1 MISAMDKAK
10 AEEWE
15 KMQKIA
21 VEIYNGEL
29 RSTFTIW
36 KMNLRED
43 LEEIRELA
51 ICKTEKKKCWAMQKH
66 ACLLEK
72 QQKALI
78 DWLGLTEEEGAK
90 TQEKGKEN

>member
-43 LEEIRELA
+43 LEEIR
-51 ICKTEKKKCWAMQKH
+51 ISH
-66 ACLLEK
+66 V
-72 QQKALI
+72 
-78 DWLGLTEEEGAK
+78 
-90 TQEKGKEN
+90 

>member
-1 MISAMDKAK
+1 MINAMDKAK
-10 AEEWE
+10 TEKRE
-15 KMQKIA
+15 KMQKRA
-21 VEIYNGEL
+21 VEIYDGEH

-51 ICKTEKKKCWAMQKH
+51 RCKTEKKKCWAMQKH

-72 QQKALI
+72 QQKALF
-78 DWLGLTEEEGAK
+78 DWLGLTNEEGAK
-90 TQEKGKEN
+90 TQ